1 MGKSF
6 YCFRRYSSEISR
18 DFWTIFKSS
27 VCSVRDYLN
36 SVPQSFNMKYT
47 LLLIALACLATAN
60 AMPRSWDGEETEITG
75 FKKSSSSEESSEESS
90 SSSEENSSEE
100 NSSGKTTTTSATSAT
115 EEQESTTG
123 EPTTTIAPPNYTA
136 MCRGIVVDL
145 LPNPVDCTQFVLCVM
160 GRFEVNQC
168 EDGHIFYPS
177 VRVCGVG
184 SPDECEIWTFSNRKI
199 RADFIV
205 KFIRFI

>member
-1 MGKSF
+1 
-6 YCFRRYSSEISR
+6 
-18 DFWTIFKSS
+18 
-27 VCSVRDYLN
+27 
-36 SVPQSFNMKYT
+36 MKYT

-60 AMPRSWDGEETEITG
+60 AMPRLWDGEETEITG
-75 FKKSSSSEESSEESS
+75 FKKGSSSEESSEESS
-90 SSSEENSSEE
+90 S
-100 NSSGKTTTTSATSAT
+100 SATSAT

-184 SPDECEIWTFSNRKI
+184 SPDECEI
-199 RADFIV
+199 
-205 KFIRFI
+205 